1 LKSITR
7 EEKQPP
13 FRGFSRHRFLPSDN
27 LLQSWVQARDLRL
40 LESVMSSA
48 ETSAN
53 RWLLLLIAF
62 LVLSAIYLYVFPQA
76 NVLYAGVVLLHVV
89 AGFVASVLLL
99 LWLFRSWR
107 QGEPLVRV
115 GMILLFLGAIPGLAL
130 IYTGALRSEWTL
142 VYVHIGVSFLG
153 AGLIAAARI
162 GWPSRQVAVRVAA
175 VLAVLAVLAPVARY
189 LREARWN
196 HHGRIENPA
205 LPPVSMDGEGDGPTG
220 PFFPSSAQIYGGQ
233 KIPSK
238 FFMESDSCKRC
249 HEDIYNQWNSSAHHF
264 SSFNNQWY
272 RKSIEYMQDTIGTR
286 PSKWCGG
293 CHDPAVLYAGKMDTP
308 ITEIVHTP
316 EAQAGLGCMMCH
328 SIADVKS
335 TMGQGDFYLEYP
347 KLHEFAASKNPAVR
361 TLHDFMI
368 KLNPEPHRRVFLK
381 PFMKQQTAEFCSS
394 CHKVHLD
401 VPVNHYRWFR
411 GFNEYDNW
419 QASGVSG
426 QGARSFYYPPKPQ
439 QCADCHMPLEP
450 SNDMGNIAGQV
461 HSHRFPGANTALPTA
476 NEDAAQ
482 LKATEDFLTSGALT
496 VDIFALSPASA
507 PLKAAA
513 LKTGGVGQQELAT
526 TFAVG
531 EEAET
536 RITPSSNAEAAPV
549 TAPLNRVQA
558 AIRRSDTVRVDVV
571 VRTKRIGHFFPGGT
585 VDAYDTWLE
594 LKGVD
599 DQGQTIFWSG
609 MVEDNGKG
617 PVEKGAHFYR
627 SLQVDAHGNPINKR
641 NAWATRA
648 VVYVRLIPPGA
659 ADTVHF
665 RVKIPEKT
673 GSKITLTARLC
684 YRKFAWF
691 NTQFAFTGEHD
702 NSASKPGDA
711 TAKTT
716 PDYDDTKM
724 AFTASLHGV
733 SAKLEKIPD
742 LPIVAVAENEVAVDV
757 LPANAPAFYPKTRL
771 AKEDWQRWNDY
782 GIGLL
787 LQGDLKAA
795 QAAFEKVTEVDPQ
808 NPDGW
813 VNIGRAALQ
822 EGDVAHARTVL
833 EKALALN
840 PKLARTNF
848 FYGSLL
854 KQTGDYDQAAAR
866 FQIVIAQYPRDRVA
880 LNNLGRLLFLERKY
894 AEAVKVLQQVL
905 AVDPED
911 LQAHYNLMLCYN
923 GLGDEKMSKEHQ
935 ARYLRFK
942 ADEAAQAITGPYR
955 QLNPED
961 NNERQSIHEHTSV
974 PLPILNDGPAK
985 RQVVSAKTPH
995 APATTHLGTDAFV
1008 RSAGQSPATV
1018 HTSTTPGAQR

>member
-1 LKSITR
+1 M
-7 EEKQPP
+7 
-13 FRGFSRHRFLPSDN
+13 
-27 LLQSWVQARDLRL
+27 LQTQGWRL
-40 LESVMSSA
+40 LWGPLKSVMSSA
-48 ETSAN
+48 GNSVG
-53 RWLLLLIAF
+53 RVLSRLIAW
-62 LVLSAIYLYVFPQA
+62 LVVSAIYLYAFPQA
-76 NVLYAGVVLLHVV
+76 NIFYAGVVFLHVV
-89 AGFVASVLLL
+89 AGVVASVLLL
-99 LWLFRSWR
+99 LWLARSWR
-107 QGEPLVRV
+107 QGEPLVRA
-115 GMILLFLGAIPGLAL
+115 GMALLFLGAIPGLAL
-130 IYTGALRSEWTL
+130 IYTGALRAEWPL
-142 VYVHIGVSFLG
+142 VYIHLGLSFLG
-153 AGLIAAARI
+153 AGLIAAAHLGNRR
-162 GWPSRQVAVRVAA
+162 WLSRHAALRVTAVIV
-175 VLAVLAVLAPVARY
+175 VLAVLAPVSRY
-189 LREARWN
+189 LREARWTQ
-196 HHGRIENPA
+196 HGRIENPT

-220 PFFPSSAQIYGGQ
+220 PFFPSSAQVYGGE

-272 RKSIEYMQDTIGTR
+272 RKAVEYMQDTVGTK

-293 CHDPAVLYAGKMDTP
+293 CHDPAVLYSGKMDTP
-308 ITEIVHTP
+308 IKQIVHTP

-347 KLHEFAASKNPAVR
+347 KLHELAASKSPLVR

-401 VPVNHYRWFR
+401 VPVNHYRWIR

-426 QGARSFYYPPKPQ
+426 EGARSFYYPPKPQ

-450 SNDMGNIAGQV
+450 SNDMGNIAGKV
-461 HSHRFPGANTALPTA
+461 HSHRFPAANTALPTA

-496 VDIFALSPASA
+496 VDIFALTPASA
-507 PLKAAA
+507 PLK
-513 LKTGGVGQQELAT
+513 TGAIEQHELAT

-531 EEAET
+531 EEAEAK
-536 RITPSSNAEAAPV
+536 ITPGPVAEAAPV
-549 TAPLNRVQA
+549 TAPVTAPLDRVRPA
-558 AIRRSDTVRVDVV
+558 VRRGDTVRVDVV
-571 VRTKRIGHFFPGGT
+571 VRTKRVGHFFPGGT

-599 DQGQTIFWSG
+599 DKGQTIFWSG

-665 RVKIPEKT
+665 RMKVPEKT
-673 GSKITLTARLC
+673 GGKITLTARLC
-684 YRKFAWF
+684 YRKFAWW
-691 NTQFAFTGEHD
+691 NTQFAFAGERA

-711 TAKTT
+711 TATVT

-724 AFTASLHGV
+724 AFTASLRGV
-733 SAKLEKIPD
+733 SAKSEKIPD
-742 LPIVAVAENEVAVDV
+742 LPIVAVAENQVALDV
-757 LPANAPAFYPKTRL
+757 LPASAPAPQPKTQL

-808 NPDGW
+808 NPDGF

-822 EGDVAHARTVL
+822 EGDVARARTVL
-833 EKALALN
+833 EKALALSPN
-840 PKLARTNF
+840 LARAHF
-848 FYGSLL
+848 FYAQVLRQEGN
-854 KQTGDYDQAAAR
+854 YDGAAQHLAT
-866 FQIVIAQYPRDRVA
+866 VLAQYPRDRVA
-880 LNNLGRLLFLERKY
+880 LNNLGRVLFLERKY
-894 AEAVKVLQQVL
+894 ADAVKVLQRVL

-942 ADEAAQAITGPYR
+942 ADEASQAITGPYR

-961 NNERQSIHEHTSV
+961 NNERQNIHEHVSV
-974 PLPILNDGPAK
+974 PLPILKNAHVK
-985 RQVVSAKTPH
+985 RLTAS
-995 APATTHLGTDAFV
+995 
-1008 RSAGQSPATV
+1008 
-1018 HTSTTPGAQR
+1018 TSTTFGAPR

>member
-1 LKSITR
+1 VGRAL
-7 EEKQPP
+7 
-13 FRGFSRHRFLPSDN
+13 
-27 LLQSWVQARDLRL
+27 
-40 LESVMSSA
+40 SS
-48 ETSAN
+48 
-53 RWLLLLIAF
+53 LIGF
-62 LVLSAIYLYVFPQA
+62 LVLSAVYLYAYPQA
-76 NVLYAGVVLLHVV
+76 NVLYAVIVLLHAVAGVV
-89 AGFVASVLLL
+89 ASFWLL
-99 LWLFRSWR
+99 LWLVRSWR
-107 QGEPLVRV
+107 KGEPLVRA
-115 GMILLFLGAIPGLAL
+115 GMVFLFGGAMLGLVLL
-130 IYTGALRSEWTL
+130 YTGALSTERRNL
-142 VYVHIGVSFLG
+142 YLHIGLSFLG
-153 AGLIAAARI
+153 AGLIAAARLGNL
-162 GWPSRQVAVRVAA
+162 GWLRHHTALRVAA

-189 LREARWN
+189 LRETRWN
-196 HHGRIENPA
+196 RHGRIENPA
-205 LPPVSMDGEGDGPTG
+205 LPPATMDGEGDGPTG
-220 PFFPSSAQIYGGQ
+220 PFFPSSAQVYGGE

-238 FFMESDSCKRC
+238 FFMESESCKRC

-272 RKSIEYMQDTIGTR
+272 RKSIEYMQDTIGTK

-308 ITEIVHTP
+308 IKQIVHTP

-347 KLHEFAASKNPAVR
+347 KLHELAASKNPVVR
-361 TLHDFMI
+361 TLHDFLI

-401 VPVNHYRWFR
+401 EPVNHYRWLR

-439 QCADCHMPLEP
+439 QCADCHMPLEN
-450 SNDMGNIAGQV
+450 SHDLGNIAGQV

-482 LKATEDFLTSGALT
+482 LKVTEDFLTNGALT
-496 VDIFALSPASA
+496 VDIFALSPTSA
-507 PLKAAA
+507 VSKTSPLESAANA
-513 LKTGGVGQQELAT
+513 QNELAT

-531 EEAET
+531 EEAEAK
-536 RITPSSNAEAAPV
+536 ITPSSSTNAEAVPI
-549 TAPLNRVQA
+549 TAPLNRVQPA
-558 AIRRSDTVRVDVV
+558 VRRGDTVRVDVV
-571 VRTKRIGHFFPGGT
+571 VRTKRVGHFFPGGT

-599 DQGQTIFWSG
+599 NQGQTIFWSG

-641 NAWATRA
+641 NAWSTRA

-665 RVKIPEKT
+665 RMKVPEKT
-673 GSKITLTARLC
+673 GNKITLTARLC
-684 YRKFAWF
+684 YRKFAWWG
-691 NTQFAFTGEHD
+691 TQFSFAGEREITP
-702 NSASKPGDA
+702 SKPGVLPPIV
-711 TAKTT
+711 T

-724 AFTASLHGV
+724 AFTASLQGV
-733 SAKLEKIPD
+733 SAKSEKIPD
-742 LPIVAVAENEVAVDV
+742 LPIVVVAHNEVALDV
-757 LPANAPAFYPKTRL
+757 LPANASAPKPKIQLT
-771 AKEDWQRWNDY
+771 KEDWQRWNDY

-795 QAAFEKVTEVDPQ
+795 QAAFEKVIEADPQ

-813 VNIGRAALQ
+813 VNIGRVALQ
-822 EGDVAHARTVL
+822 EGDIARARTVL
-833 EKALALN
+833 EKALALS
-840 PKLARTNF
+840 PDLARAHF
-848 FYGSLL
+848 FYAGVLR
-854 KQTGDYDQAAAR
+854 QEGNYDGAA
-866 FQIVIAQYPRDRVA
+866 QHLTKVLAQYPRDRVA
-880 LNNLGRLLFLERKY
+880 LNNLGRVLFLQRKY
-894 AEAVKVLQQVL
+894 ADAVKVLQQVL
-905 AVDPED
+905 SVDPED

-942 ADEAAQAITGPYR
+942 ADEASQAITGPYR

-961 NNERQSIHEHTSV
+961 NNERQNIHEHTSV
-974 PLPILNDGPAK
+974 PLPIFTNHVTSAANVRPSGQRPAAI
-985 RQVVSAKTPH
+985 RVATI
-995 APATTHLGTDAFV
+995 PAV
-1008 RSAGQSPATV
+1008 QK
-1018 HTSTTPGAQR
+1018 